1 MPICPQEQW
10 IVNSPQLPYMRG
22 ISKLYL
28 MRTAE
33 GNGPQRVR
41 CVTPLRWKRSRMS
54 WGKESELCWPQGCGV
69 FHQGAW
75 LTSASCLDFLLCE
88 SCQSQQTNRQMD
100 RQAERQAGRQAAH
113 SVKQKHQELSG
124 CHGYTPGVSLLL
136 SVYVYCMHVCLA
148 LFWRPRTLSLD

>member
-100 RQAERQAGRQAAH
+100 RQAERQAGRQAG
-113 SVKQKHQELSG
+113 SPLSEAE
-124 CHGYTPGVSLLL
+124 TPGAQWLPWIHSWSLFTA
-136 SVYVYCMHVCLA
+136 VYVYCMHVCLA